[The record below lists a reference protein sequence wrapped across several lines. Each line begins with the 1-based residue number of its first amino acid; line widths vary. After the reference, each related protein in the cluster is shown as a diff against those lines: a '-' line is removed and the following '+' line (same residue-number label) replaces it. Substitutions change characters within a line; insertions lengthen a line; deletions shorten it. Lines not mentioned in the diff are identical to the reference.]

1 MPHHMDVRMN
11 QRGMP
16 SSMVALALE
25 NGYWRGDK
33 CILDRKEIQK
43 LVDELDRQRKV
54 ALKALDKGGVVVVE
68 ADGETITTYRVEKR
82 RRR

>member
-1 MPHHMDVRMN
+1 MTHHMNVRMN

-16 SSMVALALE
+16 SSIIALALE

-33 CILDRKEIQK
+33 CILGRKEIQK
-43 LVDELDRQRKV
+43 LIADLDRQRKV

-68 ADGETITTYRVEKR
+68 AGGRAITTYRFEGR
-82 RRR
+82 RAR

>member
-1 MPHHMDVRMN
+1 MTHHMNVRMN

-16 SSMVALALE
+16 SSIVALALE

-33 CILDRKEIQK
+33 CILDCKEIRK
-43 LVDELDRQRKV
+43 LVVELDRQRAI

-68 ADGETITTYRVEKR
+68 AGGEAITTYRFEKR
-82 RRR
+82 RTL

>member
-1 MPHHMDVRMN
+1 MTHHMNVRMN

-16 SSMVALALE
+16 SCIVELALE

-33 CILDRKEIQK
+33 CILDRKEIRNM
-43 LVDELDRQRKV
+43 VEELDRKRKL

-68 ADGETITTYRVEKR
+68 VEGQAITTYRMEKGR
-82 RRR
+82 RP